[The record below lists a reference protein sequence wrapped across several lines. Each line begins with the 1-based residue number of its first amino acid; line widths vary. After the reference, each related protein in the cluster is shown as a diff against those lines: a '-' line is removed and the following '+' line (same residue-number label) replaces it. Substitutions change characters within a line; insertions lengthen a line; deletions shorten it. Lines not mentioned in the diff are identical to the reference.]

1 MRGLGL
7 FILALV
13 SRYICHL
20 LTQLVIF
27 ENLPLLF
34 LFNFYIVAAQLIV
47 FTDPEWVYQPYLYS
61 CCQVLIVW
69 L

>member
-27 ENLPLLF
+27 ENIPLLF
-34 LFNFYIVAAQLIV
+34 LFYFYIVAAHLVV
-47 FTDPEWVYQPYLYS
+47 FTDPKWVYQPFLFS
-61 CCQVLIVW
+61 FCQVFIVW